1 MIGKIQPKGK
11 RKIFSIIV
19 LLLVGFI
26 GCFFIPKLDRIAWRV
41 ISIGEFNTLKILSIF
56 STKPYSKPLGP
67 EVNLASHRGVLSE
80 TVVGNSEKSILS
92 AAKNSFRYIEIDV
105 SFSKDYIPFVFHD
118 SNFKFKTKLDRLTSE
133 VFWEDV
139 QELKLSDGQRII
151 NLKLFFSD
159 YAGLFEGIIL
169 DVKTENNYFSEKA
182 HSFINVINN
191 SDFSKEIYVIGRP
204 CGVLSMIKKL
214 NPKLKVGC
222 EDQGVL
228 YNYITGKDL
237 ISLHYY
243 SQFSYLEY
251 CLSKKLN
258 LTTILWTIN
267 QPHDLQNLRNLTN
280 TIILTDFQNPQY

>member
-1 MIGKIQPKGK
+1 MQPNGK
-11 RKIFSIIV
+11 RKIFLILV
-19 LLLVGFI
+19 FLLLVGFI

-41 ISIGEFNTLKILSIF
+41 ISIGEFKTLKILSIF
-56 STKPYSKPLGP
+56 STKPYSKPVGS
-67 EVNLASHRGVLSE
+67 EVNLASHRGVFSE

-118 SNFKFKTKLDRLTSE
+118 SNFKFKTKLDRLTSK

-139 QELKLSDGQRII
+139 QKLKLSDGQRII

-191 SDFSKEIYVIGRP
+191 SDFSKEIYVIGRS

-243 SQFSYLEY
+243 SQFSYVEY
-251 CLSKKLN
+251 YLAKKLN

-267 QPHDLQNLRNLTN
+267 KPQDLQNLRNLAN